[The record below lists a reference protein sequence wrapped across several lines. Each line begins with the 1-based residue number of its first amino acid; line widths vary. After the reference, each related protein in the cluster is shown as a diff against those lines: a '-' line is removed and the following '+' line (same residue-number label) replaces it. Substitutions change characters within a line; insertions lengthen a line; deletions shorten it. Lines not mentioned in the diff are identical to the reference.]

1 MEELKKKIQEC
12 IDAGGDRVN
21 EIDCWVDDF
30 SGNIVIN
37 AEQLLTVIAHLNKSE
52 NEGQA

>member
-1 MEELKKKIQEC
+1 MEELRQKVQEC

-21 EIDCWVDDF
+21 ELDCWVDDF

-37 AEQLLTVIAHLNKSE
+37 AENLIDVIDTLNRIKD
-52 NEGQA
+52 EG